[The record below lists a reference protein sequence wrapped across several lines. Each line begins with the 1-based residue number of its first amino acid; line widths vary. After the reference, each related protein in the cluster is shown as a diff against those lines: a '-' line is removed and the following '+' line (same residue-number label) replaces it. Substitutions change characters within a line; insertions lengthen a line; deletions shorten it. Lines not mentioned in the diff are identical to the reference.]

1 MKKRHISKKIIALG
15 LAGALGVTTAF
26 AALSVAPATT
36 KLNVDGKAA
45 QVEAYNIDNGN
56 NFFKL
61 RDLAEELDFGVTWD
75 AATDT
80 ANIDTNAHY
89 KPDPTQLITGNWA
102 PATGPGFRLSSTRT
116 PTRADMWSLTLITPP
131 SFLTSRRPCLS
142 IRSRI

>member
-15 LAGALGVTTAF
+15 LVGALGVTTAF

-102 PATGPGFRLSSTRT
+102 TRT

-131 SFLTSRRPCLS
+131 SFLISRRPCLS